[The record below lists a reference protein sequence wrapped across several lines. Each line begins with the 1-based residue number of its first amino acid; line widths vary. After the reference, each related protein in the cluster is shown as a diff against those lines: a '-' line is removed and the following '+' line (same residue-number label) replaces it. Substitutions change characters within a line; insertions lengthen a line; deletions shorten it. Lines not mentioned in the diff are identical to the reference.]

1 MFEKTD
7 NSLLKEPI
15 NKPKQATIKSLSRK
29 ELLEVSENISRYY
42 APKISSSAQNLV
54 LLAIDPNHLYAYWN
68 LVENQPDTISR
79 HLSNNE
85 WVLRIKEQ
93 QQRYPADTKETSVA
107 EIKINKLHSGREIK
121 LPTVKKGMTYSA
133 SIGRVVEKNGFD
145 PLLKS
150 NTTLPLYEKE
160 ILSEMDDDSA
170 PTKILKSNNET
181 LLQATDPHT
190 FHYQSVNHSGKGKIK
205 V

>member
-1 MFEKTD
+1 MMFEKTD

-79 HLSNNE
+79 YLSNNE

-93 QQRYPADTKETSVA
+93 HQKYPTNTKEKSVA

-133 SIGRVVEKNGFD
+133 SIGRVVEKDGFD

-160 ILSEMDDDSA
+160 ILSEMDGSA
-170 PTKILKSNNET
+170 PSKVSKSNNET
-181 LLQATDPHT
+181 LLEATHPHT
-190 FHYQSVNHSGKGKIK
+190 FHYQSVNHSGKGKTK

>member
-7 NSLLKEPI
+7 SPLLKEPI
-15 NKPKQATIKSLSRK
+15 NKPKQAAIKSLSRK

-79 HLSNNE
+79 HLSNDE
-85 WVLRIKEQ
+85 WVLRVKEQ
-93 QQRYPADTKETSVA
+93 HQIHPAEKKEKPVA
-107 EIKINKLHSGREIK
+107 EIKITKLHSGQEIK
-121 LPTVKKGMTYSA
+121 LPTLKKGMIYSA

-160 ILSEMDDDSA
+160 ILSEMNDSA
-170 PTKILKSNNET
+170 PTKVSKPNNET
-181 LLQATDPHT
+181 LLEATHPHT
-190 FHYQSVNHSGKGKIK
+190 FHHQSVNHSGKGKIK